1 MSRKF
6 TNVYTT
12 DVCLVVSTFLFYI
25 LSIYYYS
32 LKLGI
37 CCLGD
42 IQIQMFTEKGL
53 RQQFLVVLHVRFTC
67 LYAFYT
73 IYLKLMPMN
82 INETTVKVMKL

>member
-12 DVCLVVSTFLFYI
+12 IVCLVLSTFIFYI

-32 LKLGI
+32 LKLGF

-42 IQIQMFTEKGL
+42 IQIQMFTVKGV
-53 RQQFLVVLHVRFTC
+53 RQQFLVALPCSVLC

-73 IYLKLMPMN
+73 IYLKLMPVN

>member
-42 IQIQMFTEKGL
+42 IQIQMFTEKGV
-53 RQQFLVVLHVRFTC
+53 RQQFLVVLHVPFYVC
-67 LYAFYT
+67 MFYT
-73 IYLKLMPMN
+73 INLKLMPVN